1 MHIMKLIACILAILA
16 GAGLFFTS
24 GCYYDNY
31 DELHPELL
39 LNSGACDTTV
49 TIRYSTDIA
58 PIMSGTCGANNSCHN
73 ASSTSGVHLA
83 QYADV
88 RTIALNGI
96 LWSSITWDGNAL
108 FMPQGSSSKI
118 SDCYQAKIRKWI
130 DEGAPDN

>member
-1 MHIMKLIACILAILA
+1 MKLYASILAIVI
-16 GAGLFFTS
+16 GAGLLFAS

-31 DELHPELL
+31 QELHPELL
-39 LNSGACDTTV
+39 LNTGTCDTTV

-58 PIMSGTCGANNSCHN
+58 PIMTGTCGANNSCHN
-73 ASSTSGVHLA
+73 ASSTSSVHLA
-83 QYADV
+83 QYDV
-88 RTIALNGI
+88 VRQIALNGI

-108 FMPQGSSSKI
+108 YMPQGSSTKI